1 MIKKSFLM
9 VLYILSIILLSS
21 TAYAKSS
28 RVVRYYGTEITV
40 MSPPLAPETN
50 EWGGYIDVYFD
61 SDNEPEMLVRQGE
74 ELYLSYKQGPNE
86 KGVTSYYVDGSD
98 DKEFCVAKNG
108 TVWFGYMTRM
118 QGYGMIGGFNM
129 LTIEYYSR

>member
-1 MIKKSFLM
+1 M

-86 KGVTSYYVDGSD
+86 TGTYYKQAHGKSGEAL
-98 DKEFCVAKNG
+98 KTAFYQIIKNP
-108 TVWFGYMTRM
+108 
-118 QGYGMIGGFNM
+118 
-129 LTIEYYSR
+129 